1 MSAARRLLALTALLA
16 LAPPTGVQAGAAQD
30 GIIAQ
35 LAAQARAADPAFA
48 GFSAERG
55 QAFWAARHAGGKD
68 QTPSCASCHGAA
80 PRAAGQTRAGK
91 AIEPMAVSLAPD
103 RFTDP
108 AKVAKWFQ
116 RNCEGV
122 LGRECTVREKGD
134 FLAYV
139 LSQ

>member
-1 MSAARRLLALTALLA
+1 MKNHPRFVVLAAALILPAAAL
-16 LAPPTGVQAGAAQD
+16 AGAAQD
-30 GIIAQ
+30 GI
-35 LAAQARAADPAFA
+35 LAETAARARAADPAFA

-55 QAFWAARHAGGKD
+55 RAFWAARHQAGKD
-68 QTPSCASCHGAA
+68 QTPSCAACHGAT

-91 AIEPMAVSLAPD
+91 PIEPMAASLTPA

-122 LGRECTVREKGD
+122 LGRACTAREQGD

-139 LSQ
+139 LGQ

>member
-1 MSAARRLLALTALLA
+1 MPAPVRLFVLAAALILPAAA
-16 LAPPTGVQAGAAQD
+16 LAGPATD
-30 GIIAQ
+30 GI
-35 LAAQARAADPAFA
+35 LAETAAAARAADPAFT

-55 QAFWAARHAGGKD
+55 RAFWSARHQGGKD
-68 QTPSCASCHGAA
+68 RTPSCAACHGQT
-80 PRAAGQTRAGK
+80 PRETGRTRAGK
-91 AIEPMAVSLAPD
+91 PIEPMAASLTPE

-122 LGRECTVREKGD
+122 LGRACTAREQGD

-139 LSQ
+139 LGQ